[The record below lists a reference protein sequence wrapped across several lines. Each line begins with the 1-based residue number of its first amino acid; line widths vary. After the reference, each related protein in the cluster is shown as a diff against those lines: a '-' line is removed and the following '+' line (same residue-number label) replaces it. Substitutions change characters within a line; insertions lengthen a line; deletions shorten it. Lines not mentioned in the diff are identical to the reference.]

1 MKCKVELIVAGKVF
15 YESVHARDYDEARQV
30 ALARNPNATVIG
42 VNADFFTNDSWNWYI
57 KKTKTMKDQASIG
70 NESASVKYQRALDL
84 FTESVMK
91 PDHDLRGCAYNQGCY
106 EDLMEIREHV
116 LEYLKTLKD
125 VTYHTNPDES
135 DDIETAKL
143 IETKPLTKW
152 R

>member
-1 MKCKVELIVAGKVF
+1 
-15 YESVHARDYDEARQV
+15 
-30 ALARNPNATVIG
+30 
-42 VNADFFTNDSWNWYI
+42 
-57 KKTKTMKDQASIG
+57 MKDQGSVG
-70 NESASVKYQRALDL
+70 NESSAIKYDRALSL

-91 PDHDLRGCAYNQGCY
+91 PDNDLRGCAHNQGCY
-106 EDLMEIREHV
+106 DELMEIREHV
-116 LEYLKTLKD
+116 LEYLKTLKE